1 MSRGGQSDA
10 RSQAQHERKFA
21 GYRYVYCESR
31 QILECELRLC
41 GMPLGLVL
49 RLLPANDPFLYV
61 CRKLPRLCAF
71 GRKTTFSLPQLCVQR
86 CVLPVGGISKPRT
99 TPMMQRLDGLC
110 ACVGSKLSRHSMRM
124 RLPGGSTNAVQTES
138 DEPKLTSTMSYL
150 QLPHKGCRLRP

>member
-49 RLLPANDPFLYV
+49 RLLPANDPFLW
-61 CRKLPRLCAF
+61 LP
-71 GRKTTFSLPQLCVQR
+71 KITTFMCFWKKNH
-86 CVLPVGGISKPRT
+86 VLPPPTLRATLRAAGLGNIQAENEV
-99 TPMMQRLDGLC
+99 TPDD
-110 ACVGSKLSRHSMRM
+110 H
-124 RLPGGSTNAVQTES
+124 T
-138 DEPKLTSTMSYL
+138 
-150 QLPHKGCRLRP
+150 